1 MSFNKSAV
9 AGFVN
14 ANEKELI
21 TASILGAKTLQSIKY
36 QPGVKGSAQINT
48 LTDGVTIQD
57 GSACGW
63 NAAGTTTLSKRNIV
77 TGKFK
82 VNEALC
88 ERDLVGTFAE
98 YELKI
103 QVGLEKLP
111 FEAVIT
117 DAKVKGIQKAVELL
131 AWNGD
136 TTGGTSTYLDIT
148 DGLVKII
155 GSAAGVVDATPTGA
169 TTLLANSIDAI
180 NLMVA
185 NIPVE
190 VIDADDLTIFAG
202 YDVVMKYIT
211 AYNASNQFAGTLM
224 LDGKTM
230 SVTIPNTM
238 IKLQG
243 VGGLNGKNKAYLTP
257 ASNLVA
263 GGDIQGDEAQFKL
276 WYSDDNQEF
285 RFVNKFNI
293 GFNCAFPSYIVKY
306 TK

>member
-9 AGFVN
+9 AGYV
-14 ANEKELI
+14 AQNEKVLN
-21 TASILGAKTLQSIKY
+21 AQAILGAKTLQFIKY
-36 QPGVKGSAQINT
+36 QPGVKGSMQINL
-48 LTDGVTIQD
+48 LTDGVTLQA
-57 GSACGW
+57 GGCGW
-63 NAAGTTTLSKRNIV
+63 NPAGTTTLTKRNIV
-77 TGKFK
+77 TGQFR

-88 ERDLVGTFAE
+88 ETDLTGTFAE
-98 YELKI
+98 WELNI
-103 QVGLEKLP
+103 AVGKEVLP
-111 FEAVIT
+111 FEQVIAET
-117 DAKVKGIQKAVELL
+117 KVKGIQKAVELL

-136 TTGGTSTYLDIT
+136 TTGSTSTYLDVT
-148 DGLVKII
+148 DGLIKII
-155 GSAAGVVDATPTGA
+155 GAASGVVDATPTA
-169 TTLLANSIDAI
+169 STTLLANPIDAI

-185 NIPVE
+185 NTPVE
-190 VIDADDLTIFAG
+190 VIDADDLTIFTG
-202 YDVVMKYIT
+202 YDVVMKYIA

-257 ASNLVA
+257 ASNLYA

-276 WYSDDNQEF
+276 WYSDDNQEY

-293 GFNCAFPSYIVKY
+293 GFQVAFPSYIVKY

>member
-1 MSFNKSAV
+1 MSFSKSDV
-9 AGFVN
+9 AGYV
-14 ANEKELI
+14 AQNEKVLV
-21 TASILGAKTLQSIKY
+21 AKSVLGAKTLQSIKY

-48 LTDGVTIQD
+48 LTDGVTVQA
-57 GSACGW
+57 GSCGW

-77 TGKFK
+77 TGQFK

-88 ERDLVGTFAE
+88 DKDLNGTFAE
-98 YELKI
+98 WELNVA
-103 QVGLEKLP
+103 VGKEVLP
-111 FEAVIT
+111 FAEIIA
-117 DAKVKGIQKAVELL
+117 DAKVKGIAKAIELL

-136 TTGGTSTYLDIT
+136 TTGSTSTYLDVT
-148 DGLVKII
+148 DGFVKII
-155 GSAAGVVDATPTGA
+155 GAASGVVDATPTGS

-185 NIPVE
+185 NIPAE
-190 VIDADDLTIFAG
+190 VIDADDLVIFTG
-202 YDVVMKYIT
+202 YDVVMKYIA

-243 VGGLNGKNKAYLTP
+243 VGGLNGKNKAYLSP
-257 ASNLVA
+257 ASNFVA

-293 GFNCAFPSYIVKY
+293 GFNVAFPSYIVKY